1 MMHPRILGY
10 LAILVTLISSAIL
23 MASTEETID
32 SSAVP
37 HPLDKVAVIGASAS
51 AGWGLVLRYVDD
63 EELVVTRLV
72 TLNDVLKACILR
84 EKKRILLEG
93 SGLFFWNPEGVGGE
107 QAEEAREQSPTL
119 LIALDYLFWFG
130 YGNKGPNG
138 TAIPS
143 GTQGH
148 DARLELLEVGLAE
161 LDRFKCPILVGDF
174 PDMSKA
180 VGYMLGLSQM
190 PAPETLKALN
200 RRLREWAGTHP
211 NVTIVPVAGMIE
223 SMKMKRP
230 FMAGRQQWPRDSHE
244 RFIQRDNLHPT
255 LDGLIVF
262 TQESLSGLV
271 EADPL
276 IEEDEF
282 DFDLE
287 SVRNRIYERNRPEG
301 TSPNPYSDSE

>member
-1 MMHPRILGY
+1 MPPRIARY
-10 LAILVTLISSAIL
+10 LAIIIALISTTIL
-23 MASTEETID
+23 MASAEETID
-32 SSAVP
+32 PSASS

-51 AGWGLVLRYVDD
+51 AGWGLVLRYVDE

-84 EKKRILLEG
+84 EEKKILLEG

-107 QAEEAREQSPTL
+107 QAREAREQSPTL

-130 YGNKGPNG
+130 YGKKGVNG
-138 TAIPS
+138 RPIPS

-180 VGYMLGLSQM
+180 VGYMLGASQM

-200 RRLREWAGTHP
+200 TRLREWAGTHP

-223 SMKMKRP
+223 SMKMNSP
-230 FMAGRQQWPRDSHE
+230 FMAGRQQWVQDSHE

-262 TQESLSGLV
+262 TQESMSRLV
-271 EADPL
+271 EADPM
-276 IEEDEF
+276 IEKDDF
-282 DFDLE
+282 DFDIE

-301 TSPNPYSDSE
+301 TSPNPYTDSE